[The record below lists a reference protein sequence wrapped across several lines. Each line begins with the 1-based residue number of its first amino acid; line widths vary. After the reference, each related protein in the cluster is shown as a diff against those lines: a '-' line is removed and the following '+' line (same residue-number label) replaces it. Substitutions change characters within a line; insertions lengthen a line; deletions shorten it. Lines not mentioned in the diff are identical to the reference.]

1 MTSTTRQSTTRRAA
15 QTLAVAGLL
24 SLAGT
29 TTAMAAP
36 GAGPAAEHA
45 SEQAQPSGEAK
56 GLTGLP
62 TDRGQGA
69 DHASERALEQAS
81 DNSSLKRDAAPAQ
94 SAPEEAPA
102 TETTTTDA
110 TTADTSTETTTDTTT
125 TDTADSTTAGSY
137 PSVWD
142 SVAECESGGDWDINT
157 GNGYYGGLQF
167 SYDTWLA
174 YGGDQYAP
182 TADQATT
189 AQQVEIAQ
197 KVLEG
202 QGPGAWPVCSQEAGL
217 TTTNGA

>member
-15 QTLAVAGLL
+15 QALALAGML
-24 SLAGT
+24 SVAGT
-29 TTAMAAP
+29 TTAMAAGP
-36 GAGPAAEHA
+36 GAAHA

-62 TDRGQGA
+62 ADRGQGA
-69 DHASERALEQAS
+69 EHAAERALEQAS
-81 DNSSLKRDAAPAQ
+81 DNSSLTRDAAPAP
-94 SAPEEAPA
+94 SAPEPAPTA
-102 TETTTTDA
+102 ETSTTD
-110 TTADTSTETTTDTTT
+110 TTADASTETTTDTTT

-142 SVAECESGGDWDINT
+142 AVAACESGGDWDINT

-167 SYDTWLA
+167 SYNTWLA

>member
-1 MTSTTRQSTTRRAA
+1 MTSTTRRAA

-69 DHASERALEQAS
+69 DHASERALDQAS
-81 DNSSLKRDAAPAQ
+81 DNSSLTRDAAPAP
-94 SAPEEAPA
+94 SEPAPT
-102 TETTTTDA
+102 TETSTTDTTTADTTTTTADTTTTD
-110 TTADTSTETTTDTTT
+110 TT
-125 TDTADSTTAGSY
+125 TDTADSTAGTY

-142 SVAECESGGDWDINT
+142 AVAACESGGDWDINT

-167 SYDTWLA
+167 SSDTWLA

-189 AQQVEIAQ
+189 AEQVEIAQ